1 MNKQETDEPVY
12 NVLSIV
18 RGTTVDGP
26 GFRTSI
32 YFAGCLHAC
41 PGCHNPSS
49 WDFDGG
55 TPMTLSE
62 IMDVVREEDFD
73 VTFSGGDPLYR
84 PEEIA
89 RLADAIRAEG
99 HSVWLYTGFTWEEII
114 ADERLMNAVRC
125 MEAVVEGRFVESL
138 RDPDLQFRGSSNQ
151 RIIMTASDTDE

>member
-114 ADERLMNAVRC
+114 ADERLMNAVRR

-138 RDPDLQFRGSSNQ
+138 RDPDLQFRGSSN
-151 RIIMTASDTDE
+151 SGL

>member
-41 PGCHNPSS
+41 PGCHNASS

-62 IMDVVREEDFD
+62 IMDVGREEDFD

-114 ADERLMNAVRC
+114 ADERLMNAVRR